1 MNKENQETTP
11 QEIEQ
16 LIERVEKGQIEEKD
30 KKLIS
35 KLLRLVLTLIQVMQA
50 KNSTISKLKG

>member
-30 KKLIS
+30 K
-35 KLLRLVLTLIQVMQA
+35 
-50 KNSTISKLKG
+50 

>member
-1 MNKENQETTP
+1 MNKENQEITP

-30 KKLIS
+30 K
-35 KLLRLVLTLIQVMQA
+35 
-50 KNSTISKLKG
+50 